1 MRTAIAMLAVFLGI
15 DTVTGQIRPAPTPK
29 PPPAAASGHAA
40 TAHKRPAPVN
50 RTADGT
56 APGDSVLEARIRE
69 KLSRSKLGADP
80 IRVTVHGGV
89 AVFEGE
95 TAVIQRK
102 GAATRIARSA
112 GAVRVDNRI
121 RLSEEARRQAAA
133 NLAKGRRRAQVVRGL
148 PRDQR

>member
-1 MRTAIAMLAVFLGI
+1 MKTALAILAAFAGMGMVC
-15 DTVTGQIRPAPTPK
+15 GQIRPAATPK
-29 PPPAAASGHAA
+29 PPPVAASGHAP
-40 TAHKRPAPVN
+40 TAHRRKAAV
-50 RTADGT
+50 TGAADGAT
-56 APGDSVLEARIRE
+56 PSDSVLEARIRE

-80 IRVTVHGGV
+80 VRVTVHGGV

-95 TAVIQRK
+95 TPVIQRK
-102 GAATRIARSA
+102 GTATRIARNA

-121 RLSEEARRQAAA
+121 RLTEEARRRAAA